1 MSLSTEA
8 ISLLSQS
15 SLPLYWKRNPE
26 PWQHEGHNKLREWEH
41 YAQAEE
47 LPNYA
52 DYVARI
58 VAALDASWV
67 GGQFFY
73 PHALVAIM
81 TDEHRQWAEHLA
93 LSVRGGDRAI
103 WIEHFSCWEVR
114 AVR

>member
-15 SLPLYWKRNPE
+15 SLPTTWKRNPE
-26 PWQHEGHNKLREWEH
+26 PWQHEAHSVLREWAY
-41 YAQAEE
+41 YAASEE

-52 DYVARI
+52 DLIARHI
-58 VAALDASWV
+58 REWV

-73 PHALVAIM
+73 PHALVEIM
-81 TDEHRQWAEHLA
+81 TDEHRQWAEYLA
-93 LSVRGGDRAI
+93 LSIRGGNRAI
-103 WIEHFSCWEVR
+103 WIEHPSCWEVR